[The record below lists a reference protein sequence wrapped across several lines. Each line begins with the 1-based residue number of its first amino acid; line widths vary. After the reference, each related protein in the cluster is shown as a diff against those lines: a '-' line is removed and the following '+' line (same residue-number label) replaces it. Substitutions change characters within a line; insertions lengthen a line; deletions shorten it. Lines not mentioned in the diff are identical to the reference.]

1 MQFGKTCTRKFWKDA
16 QIALVLWT
24 RAILNVLQK
33 LTRACFSQIALETIL
48 LPMLMTNTLT
58 NIDVVIF
65 LSASFFG
72 RSYHSRYQNFE
83 FTDPKLCKALK
94 KLPKQ
99 TREFAPVTSQ
109 PPCFWEHSAAESTI
123 SRYIVQLSGRYLTK
137 KLHQKNTA
145 LPRHPAG

>member
-24 RAILNVLQK
+24 RAILNVFQK

-72 RSYHSRYQNFE
+72 RSYQGRQSWGGWGGHVPHTFWSEGDEYLFI
-83 FTDPKLCKALK
+83 
-94 KLPKQ
+94 
-99 TREFAPVTSQ
+99 
-109 PPCFWEHSAAESTI
+109 PPPPHFSTYSMKFSSGPI
-123 SRYIVQLSGRYLTK
+123 YYI
-137 KLHQKNTA
+137 
-145 LPRHPAG
+145 